1 MALSFDP
8 WQHGE
13 RGRETRDELAGR
25 VFGAFRRHMWP
36 ILGHTTLDALR
47 VLFLCGEK
55 DTHVP
60 ADGALRFQAAL
71 GRAHPEAADR
81 VRVEMIPGLAH
92 LDVREPSRWWPICR
106 RWLAA
111 DVD

>member
-1 MALSFDP
+1 VALSFDP

-71 GRAHPEAADR
+71 GRATPRRRTAC
-81 VRVEMIPGLAH
+81 V
-92 LDVREPSRWWPICR
+92 SR
-106 RWLAA
+106 
-111 DVD
+111 